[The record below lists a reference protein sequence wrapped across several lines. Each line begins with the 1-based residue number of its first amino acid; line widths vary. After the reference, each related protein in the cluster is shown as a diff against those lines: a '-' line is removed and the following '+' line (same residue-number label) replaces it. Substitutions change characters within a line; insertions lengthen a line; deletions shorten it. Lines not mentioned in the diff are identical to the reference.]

1 MCSNNEFIYNIKKI
15 IDKTNNENI
24 NNLYNDMSTYQKR
37 IFDSWNENIDTFID
51 YSLNDLLFDFDKD
64 FIEKILEMELESHLN
79 SLKKAGIYNKKNG
92 STKDISLT
100 FRS

>member
-1 MCSNNEFIYNIKKI
+1 MCSNNEFIYNIKNI

-37 IFDSWNENIDTFID
+37 TFDSFID

-79 SLKKAGIYNKKNG
+79 SLKEAGIYKKN
-92 STKDISLT
+92 K
-100 FRS
+100 

>member
-1 MCSNNEFIYNIKKI
+1 MCSNNEFIYNIKNI

-37 IFDSWNENIDTFID
+37 IFDSWNENIDSFID

-64 FIEKILEMELESHLN
+64 FIEKNIRN
-79 SLKKAGIYNKKNG
+79 GIG
-92 STKDISLT
+92 STFKFIE
-100 FRS
+100 RSWHL